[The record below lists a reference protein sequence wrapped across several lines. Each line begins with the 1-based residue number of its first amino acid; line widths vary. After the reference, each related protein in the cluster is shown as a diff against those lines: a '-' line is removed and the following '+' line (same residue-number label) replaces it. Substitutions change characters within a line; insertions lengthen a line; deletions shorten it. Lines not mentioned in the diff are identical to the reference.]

1 MITGRTF
8 IVPMVYWFQEEAQE
22 ASKRRLQLLRMAL
35 ETRVVLILLANSV
48 AVTMDGAEILACAAI
63 RIGLAYSVPMESL
76 HPQVEDPAGDLV
88 QKDVGY
94 SRNVSTRIKLR

>member
-1 MITGRTF
+1 
-8 IVPMVYWFQEEAQE
+8 MVYWFQEEAQE